1 MPRNHPRPGTTDRAM
16 AKPSPTDPGLTFDWR
31 KPRAEWARL
40 AFWMLVM
47 FLGLA
52 AFFALFRVVYPQ
64 TQRLV
69 PTAQQVMLFGT
80 DPATQPILN
89 SVMDRDFLIIP
100 SSDGKR
106 SAVSLEDSAPVFH
119 PSYEKHELKLLDL
132 PQRNTNP
139 ASVRLID
146 VREPVLPRLDLTE
159 LNQEPKSA
167 APGPKKHALHLRGDL
182 ASREIASQPNWGT
195 LPMAEPES
203 WRFHL
208 GVDGPG
214 NVIFA
219 LPVEVPGK
227 LEEATLLL
235 RLLRQVR
242 FSPSSEKRITWGEAS
257 VIWSPDAAS

>member
-1 MPRNHPRPGTTDRAM
+1 MPRNRPRPGTTDRAM
-16 AKPSPTDPGLTFDWR
+16 SKPTPTDPGLTFDWR

-40 AFWMLVM
+40 AFWILVM

-64 TQRLV
+64 TRRLV
-69 PTAQQVMLFGT
+69 PTAQQVTLLGT
-80 DPATQPILN
+80 DPATLPILN
-89 SVMDRDFLIIP
+89 SVLDRDFLIIP
-100 SSDGKR
+100 SSDGRR

-119 PSYEKHELKLLDL
+119 PSYEKHELRLLDL
-132 PQRNTNP
+132 PQRNMNP
-139 ASVRLID
+139 APVRLID
-146 VREPVLPRLDLTE
+146 VREPVLPRLDLSE
-159 LNQEPKSA
+159 LIREPKPA
-167 APGPKKHALHLRGDL
+167 APGPRKPALQLRGGL
-182 ASREIASQPNWGT
+182 ASREIASQPDWGT

-208 GVDGPG
+208 GVDGSG

-227 LEEATLLL
+227 LEEAAPLL

-242 FSPSSEKRITWGEAS
+242 FAPLSEERITWGEAT
-257 VIWSPDAAS
+257 VAGSPDAAS